1 MEEVLDCLDDIAQ
14 KYDFIYRC
22 KRSHWFYVQKKS
34 VIKLVFYY
42 YAKKNYVAFWI
53 STQWTTI
60 HDQYPMLKVVADEVW
75 KSTLKWKLY
84 ELDDIQKKWISEII
98 WVCANYYWVKLK

>member
-1 MEEVLDCLDDIAQ
+1 MEEVLDRLNDIAR

>member
-22 KRSHWFYVQKKS
+22 KRSHWFYVPKKS
-34 VIKLVFYY
+34 TIKLVFYY
-42 YAKKNYVAFWI
+42 YVKKDHVLFGI
-53 STQWTTI
+53 STQWTTLN
-60 HDQYPMLKVVADEVW
+60 DQYPMLKVVADEVW

-84 ELDDIQKKWISEII
+84 DVDDIQKKWIIEII